1 MTHRRM
7 TPATPRVHTATSTAA
22 TAILVALLT
31 FAASPLSAQSL
42 NIDFGSGG
50 TLPSAGYGAA
60 GPIGAWNEIGV
71 LPAGQR
77 APLVGLNG
85 APVTASIYMI
95 GGTTLLTADDP
106 GTTGNDG
113 ALVDDMLFGY
123 NNPVDVCV
131 WVENLEPGDYE
142 VLIYALTPANP
153 SLHHRVRVDFAAPG
167 PMTIG
172 GAWPGAHQQ
181 GVSYERFTLTVT
193 NGRIGLHSGL
203 YNGFIE
209 SGINGIQIIQAG
221 SSTSGVET
229 PDGGR
234 AAVTRIWPNPAAG
247 LQRFE
252 LVVPGGPGARS
263 DALLTLHDAT
273 GRLVWRRGL
282 GGLAGT
288 TVMSWDGLGSD
299 GRPVPAGVYFLGI
312 STPGDTGP
320 GTRRMKLLRIP

>member
-1 MTHRRM
+1 MTHRRT
-7 TPATPRVHTATSTAA
+7 TPAAPHAHNATPTVATT
-22 TAILVALLT
+22 ILVATLA
-31 FAASPLSAQSL
+31 FAAAPLSAQSL

-50 TLPSAGYGAA
+50 TAPSAGYGAA

-85 APVTASIYMI
+85 APVTAAIYMI

-106 GTTGNDG
+106 GTTGNDAG
-113 ALVDDMLFGY
+113 LVDDMLFGY
-123 NNPVDVCV
+123 NDPVDVCV

-142 VLIYALTPANP
+142 VIIYALTPANP

-167 PMTIG
+167 PVTIG

-181 GVSYERFTLTVT
+181 GVSYERFTVTVT

-203 YNGFIE
+203 YNGFLE
-209 SGINGIQIIQAG
+209 SGINGIQIVQAE
-221 SSTSGVET
+221 SSTSGVEP
-229 PDGGR
+229 PDAGR
-234 AAVTRIWPNPAAG
+234 AAVTRVWPNPAAG
-247 LQRFE
+247 SQRIE
-252 LVVPGGPGARS
+252 VTIPAGHGAGS
-263 DALLTLHDAT
+263 EALLTLHDAA

-288 TVMSWDGLGSD
+288 TVLSWNGLGSD
-299 GRPVPAGVYFLGI
+299 GRPVPAGIYFLGI
-312 STPGDTGP
+312 STPGDTGST
-320 GTRRMKLLRIP
+320 TRRMKLLRIH